1 MCVTSAVIYLMYVNY
16 VEDQRKYSKKFL
28 EISFVF
34 SIPFFFFFFAAS
46 SINFLSQPPNDQTTE
61 D

>member
-1 MCVTSAVIYLMYVNY
+1 MSKIKENI
-16 VEDQRKYSKKFL
+16 QKKFL

-34 SIPFFFFFFAAS
+34 SIPFFFFFFFAAS

>member
-1 MCVTSAVIYLMYVNY
+1 MSKIKENI
-16 VEDQRKYSKKFL
+16 QKKFL

-34 SIPFFFFFFAAS
+34 SIPFFFFFFFFFFFAAS